1 MNEKERSYK
10 QTLIEL
16 VEELQSF
23 KYALFTWKED
33 LEKYRKQVAE
43 FSKIFVKLS
52 EIAERQ
58 LQEENKIF
66 EDKWTKLIATTSYMD
81 SKVEKLYT
89 FMENR
94 LVNLIMELST
104 TLNKTNDGLVKIGE
118 ISEKF
123 VEGQVKTNGL
133 LEDVKKLLEQQLEI
147 RKKADLEAK
156 KVRRKIEEKLGE

>member
-1 MNEKERSYK
+1 MSEKERSYK

-52 EIAERQ
+52 EIEDKQ
-58 LQEENKIF
+58 LQAQNKIF
-66 EDKWTKLIATTSYMD
+66 EDKWVKMVATVGYVD
-81 SKVEKLYT
+81 SKVEKLYS

-94 LVNLIMELST
+94 LVNLITELSSI
-104 TLNKTNDGLVKIGE
+104 LSKTNNDLVK
-118 ISEKF
+118 
-123 VEGQVKTNGL
+123 VEAILEQFTQGQGKTNGL

-147 RKKADLEAK
+147 KKQTALESAK
-156 KVRRKIEEKLGE
+156 LKKKIEKEIGE

>member
-1 MNEKERSYK
+1 MEKETTYK
-10 QTLIEL
+10 QIMIEL
-16 VEELQSF
+16 VEELQGF

-52 EIAERQ
+52 EIAEKQ
-58 LQEENKIF
+58 LQEQNKIF
-66 EDKWTKLIATTSYMD
+66 EDKWAKLIATTSYMD
-81 SKVEKLYT
+81 SKVEKLYS

-94 LVNLIMELST
+94 LVNLITELST
-104 TLNKTNDGLVKIGE
+104 TVSKTNDGLVKVGE
-118 ISEKF
+118 VLEKF

-147 RKKADLEAK
+147 RKKADLEAR

>member
-52 EIAERQ
+52 EITDKQ
-58 LQEENKIF
+58 LQEQNKIF
-66 EDKWTKLIATTSYMD
+66 EDKWAKLVATVGYVD
-81 SKVEKLYT
+81 SKVEKIYALI
-89 FMENR
+89 ENK
-94 LVNLIMELST
+94 LVDLISNLSI
-104 TLNKTNDGLVKIGE
+104 TLNKIDDSQHKTVETLNKLVNEQLKTNSLLNDIKGLMLKEVKIRE
-118 ISEKF
+118 ESA
-123 VEGQVKTNGL
+123 VAS
-133 LEDVKKLLEQQLEI
+133 KKL
-147 RKKADLEAK
+147 RKK
-156 KVRRKIEEKLGE
+156 IEQKLGE

>member
-1 MNEKERSYK
+1 MSEKQLNLK
-10 QTLIEL
+10 QLLNDLI
-16 VEELQSF
+16 EELQGF

>member
-52 EIAERQ
+52 EIEDKQ
-58 LQEENKIF
+58 LQAQNKIF
-66 EDKWTKLIATTSYMD
+66 EDKWVKMVATVGYVD
-81 SKVEKLYT
+81 SKVEKIYT

-94 LVNLIMELST
+94 LVNLITELST

-123 VEGQVKTNGL
+123 VEGQVKTNDL
-133 LEDVKKLLEQQLEI
+133 LEDIKKLLQQQLEI
-147 RKKADLEAK
+147 RKQTALESAK
-156 KVRRKIEEKLGE
+156 LKKKIEKEIGE